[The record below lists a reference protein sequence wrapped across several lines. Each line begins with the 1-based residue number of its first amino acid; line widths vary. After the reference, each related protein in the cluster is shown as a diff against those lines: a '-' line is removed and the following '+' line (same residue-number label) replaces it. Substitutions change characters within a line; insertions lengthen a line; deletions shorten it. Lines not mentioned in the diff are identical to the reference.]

1 MIDKDLPPV
10 VYEFESVTE
19 ALMQLLDSFTGEEIN
34 SVPFDGSWTAGQVGR
49 HLYKSYRGMPQL
61 LDGPVV
67 NSNRHPE
74 ALVDSFREPFL
85 DFKIK
90 MQSPEFIIPEPIEY
104 NRIQLLQE
112 ISKVRLEIILKLKTH
127 DLTKICTGFEL
138 PGAGPMTRLEWVH
151 FMVVH
156 TRRHNHQLQKIRSS
170 LVVSDPLLKSLK

>member
-1 MIDKDLPPV
+1 MIDKELPPV
-10 VYEFESVTE
+10 VNEFESGTE
-19 ALMQLLDSFTGEEIN
+19 SLMQLLDSFPGEEFN
-34 SVPFDGSWTAGQVGR
+34 TVPFKGSWTAGQVGR

-61 LDGPVV
+61 LDGPVAD
-67 NSNRHPE
+67 SNRHPE
-74 ALVDSFREPFL
+74 ALVDNFKDAFL
-85 DFKIK
+85 DFTTR
-90 MQSPEFIIPEPIEY
+90 MQSPDFILPELIKY
-104 NRIQLLQE
+104 DRIQLLQD

-127 DLTKICTGFEL
+127 DLTKICTGFQL

>member
-1 MIDKDLPPV
+1 MIDKELPQV

-19 ALMQLLDSFTGEEIN
+19 ALMQLLDSFPDEEFN
-34 SVPFDGSWTAGQVGR
+34 AVPFEGSWTAGQVGR
-49 HLYKSYRGMPQL
+49 HLYKSYRGVPKL
-61 LDGPVV
+61 IDGPVV
-67 NSNRHPE
+67 DSNRHPE
-74 ALVDSFREPFL
+74 ALVATFKEAFL
-85 DFKIK
+85 DFDVK
-90 MQSPEFIIPEPIEY
+90 MQSPDFILPEPIHY
-104 NRIQLLQE
+104 NRIQLLQD

-127 DLTKICTGFEL
+127 DLTKICTGFQL